1 MRYFLNTIER
11 SDIVKGIDGGT
22 ETSVETENLVLNQS
36 GERKIVEKVGKVL
49 PDIRVSIF
57 AQTFVVES
65 VDLCDLSGFVVSTKD
80 CDALGI
86 TNFQCN
92 EECNSLNGIVSTV
105 NIVTWILSA
114 LRKINIRFEDYY

>member
-11 SDIVKGIDGGT
+11 SDIVKGIDGRT

-49 PDIRVSIF
+49 PDIRISIF
-57 AQTFVVES
+57 AQTFVVKS

-86 TNFQCN
+86 TNFQSN

-114 LRKINIRFEDYY
+114 L